1 MLKAVRRLPFLALA
15 FVCTTIAAVQA
26 QRLPG
31 GVHPEHYSL
40 VLTPDLKAATF
51 KGSETIDVVMDRPT
65 TTITLNAADIKFESV
80 TITVPKA
87 KVIPNDPMSELQWAT
102 TGTVTQVAQVS
113 LDAAKEQ
120 ATFTFPRGIPAGRI
134 SLVIKYAGI
143 LNDQLRGFYLSKTK
157 TRNYAVTQ
165 FEPTDARRAYPS

>member
-51 KGSETIDVVMDRPT
+51 KGSEAIDLALDSPSK
-65 TTITLNAADIKFESV
+65 TITLNAADIKFLSV
-80 TITVPKA
+80 KA
-87 KVIPNDPMSELQWAT
+87 TAGAISPQMGEVALDP
-102 TGTVTQVAQVS
+102 
-113 LDAAKEQ
+113 AKEQ
-120 ATFTFPRGIPAGRI
+120 ATFSFSQMLPAGR
-134 SLVIKYAGI
+134 V
-143 LNDQLRGFYLSKTK
+143 
-157 TRNYAVTQ
+157 
-165 FEPTDARRAYPS
+165 